1 MTVLEE
7 LLKWSQDRPAW
18 QRDALRRLVLTGNLS
33 DDDIRALT
41 AICKSAHG
49 LAEQQDIAPIT
60 KEHVPEKTAGSAPV
74 SLVSIFHHRGVNALA
89 EDQTLK
95 LAPNLT
101 VVYGDNAAG
110 KTGYIRILKSACR
123 ARGQE
128 RILGN
133 VVSGAAPL
141 SPVVSIKYKVGTE
154 PEPRQWAGN
163 GEDEFISRVSVFDMQ
178 CAAVYLT
185 EKTDV
190 AFRPFGLDLFDK
202 LVKACKAV
210 RANLESEQRTLVSN
224 ALASVQAQV
233 PEGTAVAKLLENIS
247 SLTKPESVQTLAR
260 LSPKEETR
268 LALVEKSLLDLQAN
282 DPEKLTRQMTLR
294 AGRVKALARHLTE
307 VEAALSAQ
315 TVASVFDARTEVR
328 RKSEEARRLRDATF
342 PAGMLSGTGSEPWT
356 ALWEAARRFSQ
367 GHAYPGQG
375 FPVVEDGAHCVLC
388 QQDLD
393 HAAGHRLR
401 QFEAF
406 VASTTER
413 ELRQAREIFARLR
426 TSFFD
431 LKTTTDA
438 ISETLKEI
446 RIEHEAVTDAIN
458 AAIVTNENR
467 HKALVLALTEDKDL
481 AADYP
486 ALASVSHEADALAEQ
501 IEARVKTLLTSS
513 PDETRKRLTAEAQEL
528 RARNL
533 LAQHEPLVLNEI
545 ERKKR
550 IAAYELCIN
559 DTTTNAITQKST
571 AVTKTAVTQKLKE
584 SFNDE
589 LANLGFRHV
598 EVELKEA
605 GGAEGVLYHKLILT
619 RAPSVELPRVVSE
632 GEQRCLSMAAFF
644 AELSTADDPSGIVL
658 DDPVSSLDY
667 KWREGVARRLVQEAK
682 TRQVIV
688 FTHDVVFLLLL
699 KQFAEEQ
706 GVEQLDQHV
715 RQLSKG
721 AGVCAEELPWVAM
734 PIKEKIGYLKNE
746 WQAADKL
753 FRDGHQPAYEKEA
766 KYLYGLLREAW
777 ERALEEVLLAGIVER
792 FRPGVQT
799 LHIGTIADI
808 TAQDCGTLDAAM
820 TKCSKWLPG
829 HDQAPAARAPVPEP
843 AELEADIE
851 ALENWICAI
860 RSRRG
865 GRPGDT
871 KRAT

>member
-7 LLKWSQDRPAW
+7 LLEWSQDRPAW
-18 QRDALRRLVLTGNLS
+18 QRDALRRLVLNGDLS
-33 DDDIRALT
+33 DDDIRSLT
-41 AICKSAHG
+41 DICKSAHG
-49 LAEQQDIAPIT
+49 LAEQQDIAPLT
-60 KEHVPEKTAGSAPV
+60 KEHVPERMAGSPPV

-95 LAPNLT
+95 LAPHLT

-141 SPVVSIKYKVGTE
+141 SPVVSIKYQVGAE
-154 PEPRQWAGN
+154 PLPREWAGN
-163 GEDEFISRVSVFDMQ
+163 GEDEFITRVSVFDTQ

-202 LVKACKAV
+202 LVRTCKAV
-210 RANLESEQRTLVSN
+210 RAKLESEQRALASN
-224 ALASVQAQV
+224 ALASVQAQI
-233 PEGTAVAKLLENIS
+233 PEGTAVAKLLANIS
-247 SLTKPESVQTLAR
+247 SLTKPESVRTLAR
-260 LSPKEETR
+260 LSEEEEAR
-268 LALVEKSLLDLQAN
+268 LALLQKSLLDLQAN
-282 DPEKLTRQMTLR
+282 DPEKLIRQLTLR
-294 AGRVKALARHLTE
+294 AGRVKALVSHLTA
-307 VEAALSAQ
+307 VEAELSAQ
-315 TVASVFDARTEVR
+315 TVAAVFDARTEVR
-328 RKSEEARRLRDATF
+328 RKGEEAQRLRAATF
-342 PAGMLSGTGSEPWT
+342 PAGMLPGTGSEPWT

-367 GHAYPGQG
+367 EQAYPGQE
-375 FPVVEDGAHCVLC
+375 FPVLEYGAHCVLC

-406 VASTTER
+406 VISTTER
-413 ELRQAREIFARLR
+413 ELRQVRESFARLR
-426 TSFFD
+426 TAIVD
-431 LKTTTDA
+431 LKTTTEA
-438 ISETLKEI
+438 IAEALKEI
-446 RIEHEAVTDAIN
+446 CIEHEAVGDAIN
-458 AAIVTNENR
+458 AALVTNENR
-467 HKALVLALTEDKDL
+467 RRSVVLALTEDEDL
-481 AADYP
+481 GADCP
-486 ALASVSHEADALAEQ
+486 ALASVSHEADALGEQ
-501 IEARVKTLLTSS
+501 IEARIKTLRSS
-513 PDETRKRLTAEAQEL
+513 STDETRERLSAESQEL
-528 RARNL
+528 RARQL
-533 LAQHEPLVLNEI
+533 LTQHEPLVLDEI

-550 IAAYELCIN
+550 LAAYELCIN

-571 AVTKTAVTQKLKE
+571 AVTKTAVTQRLKQ
-584 SFNDE
+584 SFRDE
-589 LANLGFRHV
+589 LTTLGFRHV

-605 GGAEGVLYHKLILT
+605 GGTEGVLYHKLILT
-619 RAPSVELPRVVSE
+619 RAPGVELPKVVSE
-632 GEQRCLSMAAFF
+632 GEQRCLSIAAFF
-644 AELSTADDPSGIVL
+644 AELSTADDPSGIVF

-667 KWREGVARRLVQEAK
+667 RWREGVARRLVQEAK

-706 GVEQLDQHV
+706 AVEQLDQHV

-734 PIKEKIGYLKNE
+734 PIRKKIGHLKNE

-753 FRDGHQPAYEKEA
+753 SRNGHQAAYEKEA
-766 KYLYGLLREAW
+766 TYLYGLLREAW
-777 ERALEEVLLAGIVER
+777 ERALEEVLLAGVVER

-799 LHIGTIADI
+799 QHIGTIADI
-808 TAQDCGTLDAAM
+808 TTQDCQTLDVAM

-829 HDQAPAARAPVPEP
+829 HDQAAAARAPVPEP
-843 AELEADIE
+843 TELKADIE
-851 ALENWICAI
+851 ALESWVGAI
-860 RSRRG
+860 RSRR
-865 GRPGDT
+865 
-871 KRAT
+871 